1 MSLRAVLED
10 CNSNVPGDCDLESD
24 SRRGASV
31 QRPFRSKP
39 SKSMKVFLGLVMT
52 GLAVFIAAVGV
63 APTVLYFTRPAAERF
78 NRALLLV
85 RRAVSRFH
93 RV

>member
-1 MSLRAVLED
+1 
-10 CNSNVPGDCDLESD
+10 
-24 SRRGASV
+24 
-31 QRPFRSKP
+31 
-39 SKSMKVFLGLVMT
+39 MKVFLGLVMT

-85 RRAVSRFH
+85 RRAASRFH